1 MNKTLIYLLL
11 VISLNTIIST
21 DACSTKAGDSEITDI
36 ECRKLTVVSSETDLC
51 VLKKG
56 VGCEEKTICE
66 YETDHCSV
74 KVEGYKCTA
83 GEENS
88 CTPSKIICG
97 EEEEGE
103 LSEDYCKLLD
113 VEEGKECKF
122 IGGKCTPTSITCGQE
137 EDGKS
142 SEDYCQLLD
151 VEEGKECN
159 YIAGQKC
166 TPTQIICGQQE
177 AGKASPTY
185 CNLLKVDDGNTQ
197 ACVKDGDKDQCIQ
210 ASNCRQVTIGATN
223 TICEKLAVTKPGK
236 EKCIVEGNACSIKT
250 ICNGAVGTSDNEC
263 KDFYVSDSAT
273 KKCVKKTD
281 EDICEEKPKS
291 EDEIITP
298 VPSTQNQTSSNTS
311 VSTNNGNSNSTN
323 KDDENGIEG
332 MKISLF
338 IFTLLLIF

>member
-1 MNKTLIYLLL
+1 MNKTLIYFLL

-21 DACSTKAGDSEITDI
+21 DACSTKEEDNEITDI
-36 ECRKLTVVSSETDLC
+36 ECRKLTVTNSETDLC

-56 VGCEEKTICE
+56 VGCQEKKICE

-88 CTPSKIICG
+88 CTPSKI
-97 EEEEGE
+97 
-103 LSEDYCKLLD
+103 
-113 VEEGKECKF
+113 
-122 IGGKCTPTSITCGQE
+122 TCGQE

-151 VEEGKECN
+151 VEEGKECKF
-159 YIAGQKC
+159 IAGQKC
-166 TPTQIICGQQE
+166 TPTQIECGQQE
-177 AGKASPTY
+177 KGKASPTY
-185 CNLLKVDDGNTQ
+185 CNLLKVEDKTTQ

-210 ASNCRQVTIGATN
+210 ASNCDQVTIGATN

-250 ICNGAVGTSDNEC
+250 ICNGAVGTSDNDC
-263 KDFYVSDSAT
+263 KDFYVTDSAT
-273 KKCVKKTD
+273 KKCVKKSD
-281 EDICEEKPKS
+281 KDICEEISKS
-291 EDEIITP
+291 EDEIITQ

>member
-1 MNKTLIYLLL
+1 MNKTLIYFLL

-21 DACSTKAGDSEITDI
+21 DACSTKEEDNEITDI
-36 ECRKLTVVSSETDLC
+36 ECRKLTVTNSGTDLC
-51 VLKKG
+51 VLKEG
-56 VGCEEKTICE
+56 GGCEEKAICE

-83 GEENS
+83 GEGNS
-88 CTPSKIICG
+88 CTPSK
-97 EEEEGE
+97 
-103 LSEDYCKLLD
+103 
-113 VEEGKECKF
+113 
-122 IGGKCTPTSITCGQE
+122 ITCGQE

-142 SEDYCQLLD
+142 SNAYCKLLD
-151 VEEGKECN
+151 VEEGNECKF
-159 YIAGQKC
+159 IAGQKC
-166 TPTQIICGQQE
+166 TPTQIECGQQE
-177 AGKASPTY
+177 KGKASPTY
-185 CNLLKVDDGNTQ
+185 CNLLKVEDKTTQ

-210 ASNCRQVTIGATN
+210 ASNCDQVTIGATN

-236 EKCIVEGNACSIKT
+236 EKCIVEGDACSIKT
-250 ICNGAVGTSDNEC
+250 ICNGAAGTSDNDC
-263 KDFYVSDSAT
+263 KDFYVSDSVT
-273 KKCVKKTD
+273 KKCVKKSG
-281 EDICEEKPKS
+281 EDICEEIQKS
-291 EDEIITP
+291 EDEIKTP